1 MGRCICHF
9 IFLSGSR
16 AGEVAEFESARLT
29 IGRAPSAD
37 IRFDPHIDLSVASMH
52 AEILYDSGRFLLYDL
67 GSRTGTFVNG
77 KPIGEAYPLRNEDYI
92 QFGENGPEVVF
103 RLGPKP
109 ENLVMPPPPAIV
121 AELHFRTGSLAGKT
135 FQVRSD
141 EPVKIGRLPTMDIAL
156 PPSQDIQVSG
166 HHCTIRYTGDR
177 FVVQDHSRNGT
188 FVNEELVRGEAP
200 LNDGDILRLAPDGPT
215 ARFRIIGKKRNY
227 PNLRREQTQRTAAAR
242 PTDLTEQKQ
251 EEAHP
256 SLQPQTIT
264 LTDKFQNQFLE
275 LSSKDGVG
283 EFQQPTDTSPS
294 PSAPQRKARPVARRD
309 RVHRRVLI
317 ALATLA
323 TVGVFAILVKV
334 RFPLWLTDKALKLS
348 SSASLAITENYSD
361 QIDKG
366 SPLEVEEGGYS
377 VVIPRGWA
385 KLHRGAMVSIES
397 PDKILAV
404 DYVVDPRLNEDA
416 VVEILRA
423 KGSVPKKVG
432 ESTVSSEDVISYI
445 GKGGTRTWLAIL
457 RKSGNTPMLA
467 LFDVSSQ
474 HFAFIPNTVYAKLA
488 FNNFKKLT
496 SLSNN
501 LATRYADTTSTAAA
515 MRLAT
520 QPQPAVPSL
529 TPRVEATTASQ
540 VTSATPETV
549 PQAET
554 EKITSCARSRVG
566 LALPPGWE
574 GRANENDGVLL
585 IKTAKG
591 LEIRVTRDK
600 NPLVAGAIFRQMEQ
614 DGWEPLET
622 DEKGKT
628 FVGTTLR
635 GYTAFMRQ
643 HTNHACLGLIDQLD
657 SSTLV
662 IYTEIPKPFS
672 MEEKDEI
679 WGAMERLAR
688 FSSQSP

>member
-1 MGRCICHF
+1 
-9 IFLSGSR
+9 
-16 AGEVAEFESARLT
+16 
-29 IGRAPSAD
+29 
-37 IRFDPHIDLSVASMH
+37 
-52 AEILYDSGRFLLYDL
+52 
-67 GSRTGTFVNG
+67 
-77 KPIGEAYPLRNEDYI
+77 
-92 QFGENGPEVVF
+92 
-103 RLGPKP
+103 
-109 ENLVMPPPPAIV
+109 
-121 AELHFRTGSLAGKT
+121 
-135 FQVRSD
+135 
-141 EPVKIGRLPTMDIAL
+141 
-156 PPSQDIQVSG
+156 
-166 HHCTIRYTGDR
+166 
-177 FVVQDHSRNGT
+177 
-188 FVNEELVRGEAP
+188 
-200 LNDGDILRLAPDGPT
+200 
-215 ARFRIIGKKRNY
+215 
-227 PNLRREQTQRTAAAR
+227 
-242 PTDLTEQKQ
+242 
-251 EEAHP
+251 
-256 SLQPQTIT
+256 
-264 LTDKFQNQFLE
+264 
-275 LSSKDGVG
+275 
-283 EFQQPTDTSPS
+283 
-294 PSAPQRKARPVARRD
+294 
-309 RVHRRVLI
+309 
-317 ALATLA
+317 
-323 TVGVFAILVKV
+323 
-334 RFPLWLTDKALKLS
+334 
-348 SSASLAITENYSD
+348 
-361 QIDKG
+361 
-366 SPLEVEEGGYS
+366 
-377 VVIPRGWA
+377 
-385 KLHRGAMVSIES
+385 MVSIES

-457 RKSGNTPMLA
+457 RKSGDTPMLA

-488 FNNFKKLT
+488 FNNFKKIA

-501 LATRYADTTSTAAA
+501 FANKDIGTSTAAA
-515 MRLAT
+515 MRLVT
-520 QPQPAVPSL
+520 QPQPPVPSL

-574 GRANENDGVLL
+574 GHANENDGVLL